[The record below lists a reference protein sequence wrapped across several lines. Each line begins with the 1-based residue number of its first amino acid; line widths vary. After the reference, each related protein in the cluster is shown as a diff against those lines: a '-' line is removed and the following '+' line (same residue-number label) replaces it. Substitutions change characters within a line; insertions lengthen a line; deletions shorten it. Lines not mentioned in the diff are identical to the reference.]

1 MKQFIKSLLLVSM
14 AIFTMVAC
22 DKEDVQGDDGQL
34 DVTRHNIS
42 GVWSLQTWNGS
53 ALAEGSF
60 VYIKFERSDRTYT
73 MWQNLD
79 SAPMRKITG
88 IYNIDLDEE
97 LGAVIRGNYD
107 NGNGDWNHQ
116 YVVRSLTADEMIWV
130 AKDDADDISV
140 YVRAE
145 LPEELQDEE

>member
-22 DKEDVQGDDGQL
+22 DKEDVQGDNGQL

-42 GVWSLQTWNGS
+42 GVWSLKTWNGN

-60 VYIKFERSDRTYT
+60 VYIEFERADRTYT

-79 SAPMRKITG
+79 SAPTRKLTG

-116 YVVRSLTADEMIWV
+116 YVVRSLTADEMILV
-130 AKDDADDISV
+130 AKDDADDICV

-145 LPEELQDEE
+145 LPEELQEEE